1 MLKSIMLP
9 ITTIGAIAALS
20 TAGLTTVAAA
30 QPVGGVTVRGV
41 PPNDVRVQSKAVSF
55 RDLDLT
61 TRAGARTLFHRIRN
75 AASEVCDP
83 RPAHL
88 DNLRD
93 YTDYQDFARCE
104 MDGINLAV
112 AEVNSPA
119 LSRYVDRLR

>member
-9 ITTIGAIAALS
+9 IATIAAITALAA
-20 TAGLTTVAAA
+20 AGLATTAAT
-30 QPVGGVTVRGV
+30 QTVGGVIVRGL
-41 PPNDVRVQSKAVSF
+41 PPNDVQVQSKAVYF
-55 RDLDLT
+55 RDLDLSS
-61 TRAGARTLFHRIRN
+61 RAGARTLFHRIRN

-93 YTDYQDFARCE
+93 YRDYQDFARCE
-104 MDGINLAV
+104 VDGINLAV

-119 LSRYVDRLR
+119 LSRYVDELR

>member
-9 ITTIGAIAALS
+9 IAITTLA

-30 QPVGGVTVRGV
+30 QPVGGVIVRGL
-41 PPNDVRVQSKAVSF
+41 PPNDIRVQSKPVYY

-61 TRAGARTLFHRIRN
+61 SRAGARTLFHRIRN
-75 AASEVCDP
+75 AAAEACDP

-104 MDGINLAV
+104 MNGITVAV

-119 LSRYVDRLR
+119 LSRFVDGLRQ